1 MRTASPFVIA
11 VILALALAVGWTGSY
26 GQSQKTLPMPPTFN
40 IDAAPRTVLAKY
52 PLGAIPKQAAFVH
65 HGKAVKTVTLPN
77 GLEGWVYE
85 VGGQR
90 EKTYRDPTGEERTV
104 RESEKAFGWRTY
116 TLVFDDKGMV
126 VDVLYNEE
134 GRHDGLS
141 ALQVQREREGA
152 DKPREQAY
160 PEQK

>member
-1 MRTASPFVIA
+1 MRTASSFFIA
-11 VILALALAVGWTGSY
+11 ALLALAWTGGY
-26 GQSQKTLPMPPTFN
+26 GQTQKPLPMPPDFN
-40 IDAAPRTVLAKY
+40 IKTSPRTALEQY
-52 PLGAIPKQAAFVH
+52 PLGVIPKQAAFVH
-65 HGKAVKTVTLPN
+65 HGKAVRTVTLPN
-77 GLEGWVYE
+77 GQEGWVYE

-90 EKTYRDPTGEERTV
+90 EKTYTDPTGERRTV

-116 TLVFDDKGMV
+116 TLVFNDKGIV

-152 DKPREQAY
+152 DKPRE
-160 PEQK
+160 PGQK